1 MESETVLCSADFH
14 CDDPFLR
21 RGRKYFQTLPFYPYP
36 GSLFTYIEK
45 YCKIKKDFNCIYNY
59 VYTCLQYRGDYM
71 SELLRV
77 ENLHVAVGGKTLL
90 HGINLTVNTGEVHV
104 IMGVNGAGKSTL
116 LHAIMGNPA
125 YEITEGHVY
134 FEGEDI
140 TELSTDKRARLG
152 IFLSFQNP
160 VSIAGITT
168 ENFIRTAKTTISGK
182 QQRLFPFKRL
192 LKSRMEGLAMDP
204 SCGDRYLND
213 GFSGGERKKSEILQ
227 MRILEPKLAMLDETD
242 SGLDVDAVRIVSR
255 NISEFHNENN
265 SLLLITH
272 LNQILKFIRPE
283 FVHVLIDGRIVK
295 EGGPELVS
303 EIEANGFDAYR
314 KEV

>member
-1 MESETVLCSADFH
+1 
-14 CDDPFLR
+14 
-21 RGRKYFQTLPFYPYP
+21 
-36 GSLFTYIEK
+36 
-45 YCKIKKDFNCIYNY
+45 
-59 VYTCLQYRGDYM
+59 M

-168 ENFIRTAKTTISGK
+168 ENFIRTA
-182 QQRLFPFKRL
+182 RRPFPGSSSVCFL
-192 LKSRMEGLAMDP
+192 S
-204 SCGDRYLND
+204 NV
-213 GFSGGERKKSEILQ
+213 F
-227 MRILEPKLAMLDETD
+227 
-242 SGLDVDAVRIVSR
+242 
-255 NISEFHNENN
+255 
-265 SLLLITH
+265 
-272 LNQILKFIRPE
+272 
-283 FVHVLIDGRIVK
+283 
-295 EGGPELVS
+295 
-303 EIEANGFDAYR
+303 
-314 KEV
+314 

>member
-1 MESETVLCSADFH
+1 
-14 CDDPFLR
+14 
-21 RGRKYFQTLPFYPYP
+21 
-36 GSLFTYIEK
+36 
-45 YCKIKKDFNCIYNY
+45 
-59 VYTCLQYRGDYM
+59 
-71 SELLRV
+71 
-77 ENLHVAVGGKTLL
+77 
-90 HGINLTVNTGEVHV
+90 
-104 IMGVNGAGKSTL
+104 
-116 LHAIMGNPA
+116 
-125 YEITEGHVY
+125 
-134 FEGEDI
+134 
-140 TELSTDKRARLG
+140 
-152 IFLSFQNP
+152 
-160 VSIAGITT
+160 
-168 ENFIRTAKTTISGK
+168 
-182 QQRLFPFKRL
+182 
-192 LKSRMEGLAMDP
+192 MDP

-213 GFSGGERKKSEILQ
+213 GVSGGERKKSEILQ

-295 EGGPELVS
+295 EGGSELVS

>member
-1 MESETVLCSADFH
+1 
-14 CDDPFLR
+14 
-21 RGRKYFQTLPFYPYP
+21 
-36 GSLFTYIEK
+36 
-45 YCKIKKDFNCIYNY
+45 
-59 VYTCLQYRGDYM
+59 M

-192 LKSRMEGLAMDP
+192 LKSR
-204 SCGDRYLND
+204 YLND

-283 FVHVLIDGRIVK
+283 FVHVLIDGRLVK